1 MGVSNFDGIEL
12 TTVEEWQKY
21 PDMLSCYVSEDA
33 DISEFMQYSDVP
45 CLYLSSV
52 QKGAFV
58 RIGNGKVDES
68 LLAGE
73 RVLLF
78 IKGTYKPNKYCSG
91 TDILMSLDDYHKLYS
106 EFSVTDENFYF
117 KRINE
122 VVKKETP

>member
-1 MGVSNFDGIEL
+1 
-12 TTVEEWQKY
+12 
-21 PDMLSCYVSEDA
+21 
-33 DISEFMQYSDVP
+33 MQYGDVP
-45 CLYLSSV
+45 GVYLSSV
-52 QKGAFV
+52 LQGAFV